1 MTTVIIDGKRVEAD
15 PSQTILEAA
24 RRVGIRI
31 PTLCHDPRLKPS
43 GACRIC
49 VVEVEGKDNLAASCA
64 TPVSEGMKVSTRS
77 EAVLRSRRLNLELL
91 WSNHPNDCLTCD
103 KAGECSLQNLMYEY
117 DVKTSRFVKQNPVP
131 APDESNPAIYR
142 DMNKCIMCG
151 KCVRICD
158 EVQGQHVWTF
168 SDRGIKTRV
177 STAFEKS
184 MQDGGCVFCGHCVSV
199 CPVGALMDKPVM
211 KKARS
216 WETRKVRTVCSYC
229 GVGCSLVLH
238 IKNNEILQVTAD
250 INSAPNYGSLCV
262 KGRYGFE
269 FYSSKDRLKTPLVR
283 DNINE
288 PFREASWEEAI
299 GLVAKRF
306 SEIKKKYGPDSFG
319 CLSSSRGTN
328 EENFLAQ
335 KFTRVVMGT
344 NNMDNC
350 ARVCHAPSVTGLRA
364 ALGSGAATNSLADIE
379 GAEVLI
385 VSGSNTTEA
394 HPVAALKIKKAVRQ
408 NGAKL
413 IVIDPRKIELVKY
426 ADIHLQLRAG
436 TNVALINGL
445 LHVIIKE
452 GLQNDDFIERRTENF
467 EMLKQVVSKYTPE
480 ETEAI
485 TGVPKEDIIKAAR
498 MYAGTNKGMIIYG
511 LGMTEHKAGSHGVMS
526 LANLALITGNVGR
539 PNTGINPLRGQNNV
553 QGSCDMGAL
562 PDVYACYQRVDD
574 PEANRK
580 HAEAWKVKKLPEKP
594 GLKEPQMYRAIESGD
609 LKAMYII
616 GYDPAIS
623 QADINKVRASISKL
637 EFLVVQELFM
647 TETAKLAHVVLPTS
661 CYFEKD
667 GTFTNAERRVRR
679 LHKAIP
685 LPEGTK
691 SDWDIICSIATA
703 MGYPMSYNHPSEI
716 MDEIAKLTPDM
727 AGINYKRLEGDG
739 LVWPVWDMNHPG
751 TPILHKDTFKR
762 GRGMFNDLMY
772 TPSEELP
779 DEEYPLL
786 LTTGRRLYQY
796 NNGSMSLRNPEICAI
811 NSEEFMEIHPADAA
825 KLDIKSGEKVKVSSR
840 RGSLEVKTELTEKS
854 RLGSVFLSFH
864 YPETPTNVLTGP
876 GEDMLALTPEYKVCA
891 VKVEKM

>member
-594 GLKEPQMYRAIESGD
+594 GLKEPQMYRAIEYGD

-637 EFLVVQELFM
+637 EFLAVQEIFM

-825 KLDIKSGEKVKVSSR
+825 KLDIKSGEKVRVSSR
-840 RGSLEVKTELTEKS
+840 RGSLEVKTEVTEKS

>member
-131 APDESNPAIYR
+131 ALDESNPAIYR

>member
-1 MTTVIIDGKRVEAD
+1 M
-15 PSQTILEAA
+15 
-24 RRVGIRI
+24 
-31 PTLCHDPRLKPS
+31 PR
-43 GACRIC
+43 
-49 VVEVEGKDNLAASCA
+49 NL
-64 TPVSEGMKVSTRS
+64 P
-77 EAVLRSRRLNLELL
+77 
-91 WSNHPNDCLTCD
+91 
-103 KAGECSLQNLMYEY
+103 
-117 DVKTSRFVKQNPVP
+117 
-131 APDESNPAIYR
+131 
-142 DMNKCIMCG
+142 
-151 KCVRICD
+151 
-158 EVQGQHVWTF
+158 
-168 SDRGIKTRV
+168 
-177 STAFEKS
+177 
-184 MQDGGCVFCGHCVSV
+184 
-199 CPVGALMDKPVM
+199 
-211 KKARS
+211 
-216 WETRKVRTVCSYC
+216 
-229 GVGCSLVLH
+229 
-238 IKNNEILQVTAD
+238 
-250 INSAPNYGSLCV
+250 
-262 KGRYGFE
+262 
-269 FYSSKDRLKTPLVR
+269 
-283 DNINE
+283 
-288 PFREASWEEAI
+288 
-299 GLVAKRF
+299 
-306 SEIKKKYGPDSFG
+306 
-319 CLSSSRGTN
+319 
-328 EENFLAQ
+328 
-335 KFTRVVMGT
+335 RVVMGT

>member
-825 KLDIKSGEKVKVSSR
+825 KLDIKSGEKVRVSSR
-840 RGSLEVKTELTEKS
+840 RGSLEVKTEVTEKS

>member
-1 MTTVIIDGKRVEAD
+1 TVIIDGKRVEAD